1 MNYFEACKFCELVK
15 KYNDD
20 KLKFFLGSP
29 VKYLVLYAGIN
40 NMPLF
45 NIGTTLLELYQGSNY
60 KFSAFGEDGWDVMA
74 YASSEVL
81 IKLDN
86 GRQKFER
93 PACYLSSLYYDTT
106 LTETELCIKAMQRFL
121 DVNDLEIF
129 WNEIYREGVS
139 LLVTN

>member
-20 KLKFFLGSP
+20 KLKFLLGSP
-29 VKYLVLYAGIN
+29 VKYLVLYAGTN

-45 NIGTTLLELYQGSNY
+45 NIGTTLLKVYQDLNY
-60 KFSAFGEDGWDVMA
+60 KISAFGEDGWDVMA

-86 GRQKFER
+86 DQKFER

-106 LTETELCIKAMQRFL
+106 LTETEFCIKAMQRFL

>member
-15 KYNDD
+15 KYNDN

-29 VKYLVLYAGIN
+29 VKYMVLYLGDKRK
-40 NMPLF
+40 PLF
-45 NIGTTLLELYQGSNY
+45 NIGTTQLKLYSGLNY
-60 KFSAFGEDGWDVMA
+60 KFSAFAEDGWDVMA
-74 YASSEVL
+74 YASSEEL

>member
-29 VKYLVLYAGIN
+29 VKYLVLYLGDKRK
-40 NMPLF
+40 PLF
-45 NIGTTLLELYQGSNY
+45 SIGTTQLKMYQDSNY
-60 KFSAFGEDGWDVMA
+60 KISAFGEDGWDVMA
-74 YASSEVL
+74 YASSEVV

-86 GRQKFER
+86 GQEFKRF

-106 LTETELCIKAMQRFL
+106 LTETKFCIKAMQRFL

>member
-20 KLKFFLGSP
+20 KLKFLLGSP
-29 VKYLVLYAGIN
+29 VKYLVLYAGTN

-45 NIGTTLLELYQGSNY
+45 NIGTTLLKLYQDLNY
-60 KFSAFGEDGWDVMA
+60 KISAFGEDGWDVMA

-86 GRQKFER
+86 GHQKFER

-106 LTETELCIKAMQRFL
+106 LTETEFCIKAMQRFL

-129 WNEIYREGVS
+129 WNEIYQEGVS
-139 LLVTN
+139 LLVNN